1 MRLNSNLMT
10 HLTSLIQL
18 KHGRGIALFLVCV
31 AVFISFPQIDLF
43 IAGLFYDPQT
53 QKFFYNSNPVIQF
66 IYRLFAMI
74 HIPIL
79 LGLIIAGLLI
89 RFNKLKLKNYK
100 KWSITFLLTALILGP
115 GLLVNTV
122 LKDNSIGRA
131 RPVQV
136 ENFSGDKQFTPAFV
150 YSGACSKNCSFV
162 SGHAALG
169 FYFMILGWLFASPRA
184 FWAGCMV
191 GVVLGLTRIVQG
203 GHFFSDI
210 LFAFWAVYFVI
221 SLLGALFG
229 FRHPLDSK
237 AG

>member
-1 MRLNSNLMT
+1 M
-10 HLTSLIQL
+10 
-18 KHGRGIALFLVCV
+18 
-31 AVFISFPQIDLF
+31 
-43 IAGLFYDPQT
+43 
-53 QKFFYNSNPVIQF
+53 
-66 IYRLFAMI
+66 
-74 HIPIL
+74 
-79 LGLIIAGLLI
+79 
-89 RFNKLKLKNYK
+89 
-100 KWSITFLLTALILGP
+100 
-115 GLLVNTV
+115 VNTV
-122 LKDNSIGRA
+122 LRSDSSDRA

-136 ENFSGDKQFTPAFV
+136 ENSSGDKQFTTAFV
-150 YSGACSKNCSFV
+150 YSGARSKNCSFV

-169 FYFMILGWLFASPRA
+169 CDLMSLGWLFASPRA

-221 SLLGALFG
+221 SLLGARFG

>member
-1 MRLNSNLMT
+1 MSFN
-10 HLTSLIQL
+10 HL
-18 KHGRGIALFLVCV
+18 KYCRDVVLFLICV
-31 AVFISFPQIDLF
+31 AVFIAFPQIDLY
-43 IAGLFYDPQT
+43 IAGLFYNPQT
-53 QKFFYNSNPVIQF
+53 QQFIYNNNPIIQF
-66 IYRLFAMI
+66 IYRLFAFI

-79 LGLIIAGLLI
+79 LGLIITGLLI
-89 RFNKLKLKNYK
+89 RFNKLTLKNYK

-136 ENFSGDKQFTPAFV
+136 ENFGGNKQFTPAFV

-162 SGHAALG
+162 SGHAAMG
-169 FYFMILGWLFASPRA
+169 FYFMILGWLFASRKA
-184 FWAGCMV
+184 FWGGCMV

-203 GHFFSDI
+203 GHFFSDV

-221 SLLGALFG
+221 ALLGALFG
-229 FRHPLDSK
+229 LRHPLYSSTR
-237 AG
+237 

>member
-1 MRLNSNLMT
+1 MS
-10 HLTSLIQL
+10 LTQL
-18 KHGRGIALFLVCV
+18 KYCRDVVLFLICV
-31 AVFISFPQIDLF
+31 AVFIGFPQIDLS

-53 QKFFYNSNPVIQF
+53 QQFIYNNNPIIQF
-66 IYRLFAMI
+66 IYRLFAFI

-89 RFNKLKLKNYK
+89 RFTKLTLKNYK

-136 ENFSGDKQFTPAFV
+136 ENFGGDKQFTPAFV
-150 YSGACSKNCSFV
+150 YSGACSRNCSFV
-162 SGHAALG
+162 SGHAAMG
-169 FYFMILGWLFASPRA
+169 FYFMILGWLFASRKA
-184 FWAGCMV
+184 FWGGCMV

-203 GHFFSDI
+203 GHFFSDV

-221 SLLGALFG
+221 ALLGALFG
-229 FRHPLDSK
+229 FRHPLYSSTR
-237 AG
+237 

>member
-1 MRLNSNLMT
+1 MLN
-10 HLTSLIQL
+10 TSRQILINNRWAL
-18 KHGRGIALFLVCV
+18 LLFLLCMVV
-31 AVFISFPQIDLF
+31 LISVPQIDLF
-43 IAGLFYDPQT
+43 IAGLFYDPLT
-53 QKFFYNSNPVIQF
+53 QQFTYNSNPVIQF

-79 LGLIIAGLLI
+79 LGLIFAGLMI
-89 RFNKLKLKNYK
+89 RFNKLKLKNYR

-136 ENFSGDKQFTPAFV
+136 ENFGGDKQFTPAFV

-162 SGHAALG
+162 SGHAAMG
-169 FYFMILGWLFASPRA
+169 FYFMILGWLFSSRRA
-184 FWAGCMV
+184 FWGGCMV
-191 GVVLGLTRIVQG
+191 GAVLGLTRIVQG
-203 GHFFSDI
+203 GHFFSDV

-221 SLLGALFG
+221 SLSGTLFG
-229 FRHPLDSK
+229 FRHPLHK
-237 AG
+237 EPR